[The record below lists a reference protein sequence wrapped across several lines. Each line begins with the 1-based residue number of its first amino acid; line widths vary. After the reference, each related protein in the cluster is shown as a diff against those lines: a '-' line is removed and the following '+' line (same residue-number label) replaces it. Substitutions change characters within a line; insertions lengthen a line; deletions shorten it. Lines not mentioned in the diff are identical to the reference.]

1 MDVNIKKIDSLNAIL
16 TVKIT
21 NEDYNAPYEAS
32 LKTHRKQMQ
41 LPGFRKG
48 HVPTSIIK
56 KKYGPSILAE
66 EIDKILNKMTSYKYL

>member
-1 MDVNIKKIDSLNAIL
+1 MEVSIKNIDALNAVL
-16 TVKIT
+16 TVKIS
-21 NEDYNAPYEAS
+21 NDDYKSSYDSS
-32 LKTHRKQMQ
+32 LKNYRKQMQ

-66 EIDKILNKMTSYKYL
+66 EIDKILNLSLIHI